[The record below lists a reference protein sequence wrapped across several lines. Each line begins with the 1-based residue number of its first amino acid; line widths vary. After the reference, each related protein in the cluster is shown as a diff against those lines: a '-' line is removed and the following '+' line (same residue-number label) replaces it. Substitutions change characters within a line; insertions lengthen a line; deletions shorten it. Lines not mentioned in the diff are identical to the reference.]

1 MIRGNVPTR
10 LLKVLSNHE
19 YDAVFIAKAAID
31 RIYKFG
37 NKVDKK
43 ETKKFFNLFKKFKP
57 FILPL
62 SVFPTAASQG
72 AIAIEY
78 LKKDKKTKSILK
90 RINCNKTLDI
100 CNQERDF

>member
-1 MIRGNVPTR
+1 MFSTR

-31 RIYKFG
+31 RIYKYG

-43 ETKKFFNLFKKFKP
+43 ETKNFFNLFKKFKP

-78 LKKDKKTKSILK
+78 LKDKKTKSILK
-90 RINCNKTLDI
+90 RINCDKTLNI

>member
-31 RIYKFG
+31 RIYKYG

-78 LKKDKKTKSILK
+78 LKKIKKLNLS
-90 RINCNKTLDI
+90 
-100 CNQERDF
+100 